1 MDQRNDLL
9 NSAEQDDVNISI
21 PATPLNTNFMRNTD
35 EENTTVKSLY
45 TSNNT
50 AITQKENIAD
60 QKEIEQ
66 AQLRQRE
73 TKIRKREEE
82 EIQKSADII
91 LIQEHWLYHFELELL
106 KELHPKIVGVGKAVD
121 SSDPIAASH
130 MPRGYGGVAVLWQKS
145 IDCFINPLPD
155 GSSSRRKQKLNELMV
170 ECKLKTN
177 SKGFTFI
184 NVNGIDTS
192 EIDYFL
198 YTDPKCEP
206 SKRLIDLSS
215 NVSDHHPISQRIK
228 CNIAREQQSRN
239 SGKQKHKVKWNKV
252 DKSRYE
258 ETTNREIGDCIEMLN
273 SDRIDIELT
282 TLQAMDLLS
291 NTAKQLD
298 QQKTTAIRNEE
309 IRRKHNERNDIINYN
324 QNDKQK
330 FYKLIRKQRQNGNT
344 FINDLHVENEVFER
358 DNIINGW
365 NQHFSKLA
373 VPSEHSDFN
382 YQHLALCELD
392 YISIKRISEHYV
404 TKHVALDTIEKAI
417 KSINRGK
424 AEDIFGISIENFL
437 FAGQQFKIFLQKLI
451 NRMFQER
458 LLPDIIK
465 TGLLSPVF
473 KNKGDKNDAKYY
485 RGITVL
491 PILLKII
498 EFILRI
504 DLRSGSLKLQSIL
517 QKGFTTN
524 TSPLNAAI
532 ILEEVYREYMDKKII
547 VLYSTIGCKVSFQC
561 SRTKNAAKK
570 SIYIRH

>member
-1 MDQRNDLL
+1 MYRISDKPQIIISVYLPTKSSNDSYDIFLDCLDQLYEIIQKYGGTHEIIIGGDL
-9 NSAEQDDVNISI
+9 NED
-21 PATPLNTNFMRNTD
+21 
-35 EENTTVKSLY
+35 LY
-45 TSNNT
+45 NPSNN
-50 AITQKENIAD
+50 
-60 QKEIEQ
+60 
-66 AQLRQRE
+66 
-73 TKIRKREEE
+73 
-82 EIQKSADII
+82 
-91 LIQEHWLYHFELELL
+91 
-106 KELHPKIVGVGKAVD
+106 
-121 SSDPIAASH
+121 
-130 MPRGYGGVAVLWQKS
+130 
-145 IDCFINPLPD
+145 
-155 GSSSRRKQKLNELMV
+155 SRRKQKLNELMV

-177 SKGFTFI
+177 SKGLTLI

-215 NVSDHHPISQRIK
+215 NVSDHHPISLRIK
-228 CNIAREQQSRN
+228 CNIAREHQSRN

-258 ETTNREIGDCIEMLN
+258 ETMNREIEDYIEMLN
-273 SDRIDIELT
+273 FDRIDIELI

-298 QQKTTAIRNEE
+298 QQKTYGKNKLKLNVWNKEISESSEANKLAYKNWKSAGRPSNIKNLLLKEKKLTRKSFRTAIRNEE

-330 FYKLIRKQRQNGNT
+330 LYKLIRKQRQNGNI

-373 VPSEHSDFN
+373 VPSVHPDFN

-404 TKHVALDTIEKAI
+404 TKHVDLDTIEKAT

-485 RGITVL
+485 HGITVL

-504 DLRSGSLKLQSIL
+504 NLRSGSLKLQSIL
-517 QKGFTTN
+517 QKGFTVN

-532 ILEEVYREYMDKKII
+532 ILEEV
-547 VLYSTIGCKVSFQC
+547 
-561 SRTKNAAKK
+561 
-570 SIYIRH
+570 